1 MRNIKI
7 STRLALGFGFIIV
20 LVLTMSAIGA
30 WRMVDTQQ
38 GNVALQH
45 DQQVA
50 TNVLALARQV
60 DVHANQAQAVARLTN
75 PNDIKV
81 FQDSLESTSQEIEG
95 LLQQLDEQVFTSQ
108 AANLYQ
114 QIKQTRDEYEASL
127 SEALE
132 ATAKG
137 DLATSYEFFNDEMPA
152 LVSSYMSQIDE
163 LTASQTSLVADQFA
177 QSHQE
182 SKLGLTVLGVAT
194 LLALILGPLFS
205 WLIRRSVVQP
215 LGHAVTLAQQVA
227 RRDLDTQITPQGNDE
242 ISELEQALQ
251 QMTDG
256 LQGAV
261 GEVRDGADSIAQ
273 AAAQIADGNLDL
285 SSRTDQQAGSLAE
298 TAATMEEITAT
309 VRQNADNAQQANTLS
324 DTASRT
330 ARDGGTVVSSLVSTM
345 GDIHTKSQQIADIIG
360 VIDGIAFQTNILALN
375 AAVEA
380 ARAGEQGRGFA
391 VVASEVR
398 ALAQRSAASAR
409 EITDLINSSVEVI
422 GSGNEL
428 ASRAGTTMETIVADI
443 ARVTDI
449 MGEIS
454 MASKEQTTGIEEI
467 NAAITQMDDVTRQNA
482 SLVEQSAAAATSLQ
496 EQAQALTQVVATFNL
511 GQQEQVV
518 HAPRLASP
526 DTPVQTRQQEAIE
539 HATDEWLAF

>member
-182 SKLGLTVLGVAT
+182 SKLGL
-194 LLALILGPLFS
+194 
-205 WLIRRSVVQP
+205 
-215 LGHAVTLAQQVA
+215 
-227 RRDLDTQITPQGNDE
+227 
-242 ISELEQALQ
+242 
-251 QMTDG
+251 
-256 LQGAV
+256 
-261 GEVRDGADSIAQ
+261 
-273 AAAQIADGNLDL
+273 
-285 SSRTDQQAGSLAE
+285 
-298 TAATMEEITAT
+298 
-309 VRQNADNAQQANTLS
+309 
-324 DTASRT
+324 
-330 ARDGGTVVSSLVSTM
+330 
-345 GDIHTKSQQIADIIG
+345 
-360 VIDGIAFQTNILALN
+360 
-375 AAVEA
+375 
-380 ARAGEQGRGFA
+380 
-391 VVASEVR
+391 
-398 ALAQRSAASAR
+398 
-409 EITDLINSSVEVI
+409 
-422 GSGNEL
+422 
-428 ASRAGTTMETIVADI
+428 
-443 ARVTDI
+443 
-449 MGEIS
+449 
-454 MASKEQTTGIEEI
+454 
-467 NAAITQMDDVTRQNA
+467 
-482 SLVEQSAAAATSLQ
+482 
-496 EQAQALTQVVATFNL
+496 
-511 GQQEQVV
+511 
-518 HAPRLASP
+518 
-526 DTPVQTRQQEAIE
+526 
-539 HATDEWLAF
+539 